1 MDAGEQVF
9 TSSLYIHPPK
19 SYAIED
25 LAHCTPAYVSHV
37 HEEQQLKF
45 WLLFTQDCFHSQ
57 P

>member
-37 HEEQQLKF
+37 HEEQQLEF